1 MSDEPSDVVV
11 TIRVPS
17 HMVRRIEKLTD
28 FIARQPAF
36 SLKSKIN
43 RSDAHRY
50 LLLTGIEALEQ
61 RLEDET

>member
-17 HMVRRIEKLTD
+17 HMVKRIEALKD
-28 FIARQPAF
+28 YIAQQPAF

-50 LLLTGIEALEQ
+50 LLLAGIEALEQ
-61 RLEDET
+61 QIERET

>member
-11 TIRVPS
+11 TIRVPY
-17 HMVRRIEKLTD
+17 HLVNRIENLTD